1 MILELAIAFLTFQT
15 APVAP
20 VLVPAGMHAYAMPS
34 QSMQPTIDDGD
45 VFLAD
50 RRRDDC
56 GSTHPSLGDVV
67 IIDRDGT
74 PYVKRVVAGP
84 GQRVEMKDGL
94 LILDGASVKRVAVG
108 EEMLGAGL
116 TATTSRETLPNGANY
131 LTLDYGSGQLMDDFA
146 PIIVPEGHWFTLGD
160 NRDNSID
167 GRSFGPSPQ
176 SRLCGIAVRIVRS
189 TNPARIG
196 TRP

>member
-1 MILELAIAFLTFQT
+1 MIRELAIAFLTLQT

-20 VLVPAGMHAYAMPS
+20 VFVPAGMHAYSMPS
-34 QSMQPTIDDGD
+34 QSMRPTIDDGD

-56 GSTHPSLGDVV
+56 GSTQPAPGDVV

-74 PYVKRVVAGP
+74 PFVKRVVAGP

-94 LILDGASVKRVAVG
+94 LILDGAPVRRVEVG
-108 EEMLGAGL
+108 AEILGTGL
-116 TATTSRETLPNGANY
+116 TATTIRETLPTGATY
-131 LTLDYGSGQLMDDFA
+131 LTLDYGSGQPMDDFG

-176 SRLCGIAVRIVRS
+176 SRLCGVAFRIVRS
-189 TNPARIG
+189 ANPARIG
-196 TRP
+196 MRP